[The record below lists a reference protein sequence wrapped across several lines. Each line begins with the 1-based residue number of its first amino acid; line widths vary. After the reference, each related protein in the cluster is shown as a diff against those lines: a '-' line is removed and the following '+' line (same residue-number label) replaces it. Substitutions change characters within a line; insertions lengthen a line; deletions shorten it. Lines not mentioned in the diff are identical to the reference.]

1 MSFHVLTRELVDG
14 YVFLAAHKI
23 GLGHHLPKID
33 ELNAEEPENI
43 GYVAP
48 SALTMAVNNW
58 IHTINS

>member
-1 MSFHVLTRELVDG
+1 MAT
-14 YVFLAAHKI
+14 YKI
-23 GLGHHLPKID
+23 WLGHHLPKID

-58 IHTINS
+58 IHTIDS